1 MESRQTIKN
10 RIKSIEGTRQITRS
24 MRLVS
29 MAKMQRA
36 REHMKGNL
44 PFLDESRRLAAI
56 AKKCLNGERHP
67 YINGRPVR
75 NTMMVVISGDRGL
88 CGGYN
93 AGVIRTALRHLESL
107 DHPAKVITIGSKVSD
122 AFRRRQAVR
131 PIHSFKGL
139 TDSPIYAEVAE
150 IAEIVRGLFDEG
162 EVDEVMLCFTHFTS
176 MLLQNPQIIRLLP
189 IEEDELSGVAESY
202 EPGGI
207 QMLGSIVSFYLAS
220 RLYGAIL
227 ESSVSE
233 QSARILSMDGAV
245 RTAGEMIMDLT
256 LRYNQA
262 RQSVITQ
269 ELTEIVSGADAIS
282 MEGSG

>member
-1 MESRQTIKN
+1 
-10 RIKSIEGTRQITRS
+10 
-24 MRLVS
+24 

-36 REHMKGNL
+36 RERMKENQ
-44 PFLDESRRLAAI
+44 PFLDESRRLATI
-56 AKKCLNGERHP
+56 AKNCLNGERHP
-67 YINGRPVR
+67 YITGRAVS
-75 NTMMVVISGDRGL
+75 NTLMVVISGDRGL

-93 AGVIRTALRHLESL
+93 AGVIRMALKHLESL

-131 PIHSFKGL
+131 PVHSFRGL
-139 TDSPIYAEVAE
+139 TDSPIYAEVSG
-150 IAEIVRGLFDEG
+150 IAETVRALFDEG
-162 EVDEVMLCFTHFTS
+162 EVDEVLLCFTHFTS
-176 MLLQNPQIIRLLP
+176 MLLQNPEIIRLLP
-189 IEEDELSGVAESY
+189 IEEDEFPGGAEFF
-202 EPGGI
+202 EPGGV
-207 QMLGSIVSFYLAS
+207 QMLGGIVSFYLAS

-245 RTAGEMIMDLT
+245 RTAGEMIMNLT

-269 ELTEIVSGADAIS
+269 ELTEIVSGADAIN